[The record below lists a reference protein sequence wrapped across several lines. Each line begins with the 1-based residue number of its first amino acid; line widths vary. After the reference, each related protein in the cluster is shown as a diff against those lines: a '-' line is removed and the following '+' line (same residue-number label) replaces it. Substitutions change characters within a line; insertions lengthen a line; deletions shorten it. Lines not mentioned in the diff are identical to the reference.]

1 MQELEHL
8 GTTYQ
13 VKRIPFFDERNVWF
27 EGESLCVVDLRD
39 DSTHVQSAML
49 RWTEREAKRHL
60 TERVRALSEVTGWDV
75 RRISFRRQTTIWG
88 SCSSKKHL
96 SLNLELV
103 KMAPDIIDYV
113 IIHELAH
120 TVELNHSRAF
130 WNLVSVHCPDYPE
143 RKAGLRAFERR
154 RLTREQN

>member
-8 GTTYQ
+8 GVTYQ
-13 VKRIPFFDERNVWF
+13 LNRIPVFDDRMLWL
-27 EGESLCVVDLRD
+27 EGDKLCVVDLRD
-39 DSTHVQSAML
+39 DDAHVLSILL

-60 TERVRALSEVTGWDV
+60 TERVRILTEVTGWDV
-75 RRISFRRQTTIWG
+75 RKVSFRRQTTIWG

-103 KMAPDIIDYV
+103 KLAPDVIDYV

-130 WNLVSVHCPDYPE
+130 WNLVAMHCPDYPVK
-143 RKAGLRAFERR
+143 KAALRAFERK
-154 RLTREQN
+154 RLTNR